1 MQTLF
6 DEHYVS
12 ASEAAKLLRVHIS
25 TIRRWI
31 DSGELPAHR
40 IGERRILIKRADLAK
55 LITPARAQQEKAG
68 GMSRSDR
75 LDIPRLTDKEKQQA
89 LEALERA
96 QRDGATLLEPQGQYQ
111 GPESWELL
119 DEARQE
125 RTRQLS

>member
-6 DEHYVS
+6 DEQYVS
-12 ASEAAKLLRVHIS
+12 TAEAAKLLGVHIA

-40 IGERRILIKRADLAK
+40 VGERRILIKRADLAK
-55 LITPARAQQEKAG
+55 LITPARAQQEKG
-68 GMSRSDR
+68 GEMSRSER
-75 LDIPRLTDKEKQQA
+75 LEIPKLTEKEKQQA

-96 QRDGATLLEPQGQYQ
+96 QRDGARLLKPHGQYQ

-119 DEARQE
+119 DEARGE